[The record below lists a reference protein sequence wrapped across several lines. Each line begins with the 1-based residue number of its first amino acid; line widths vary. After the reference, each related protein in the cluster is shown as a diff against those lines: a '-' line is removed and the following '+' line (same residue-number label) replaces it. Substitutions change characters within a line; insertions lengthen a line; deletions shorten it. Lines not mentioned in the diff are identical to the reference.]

1 MAELEFTDE
10 DVKLLA
16 AQLATVRLGER
27 ERTLLLA
34 IFSAASGRITDTAE
48 IKLTPKNFQKQLVD
62 AFIPG
67 AVETF
72 TICPYRIIPP
82 PLRPRKKTK

>member
-1 MAELEFTDE
+1 MAELEFTGE

-16 AQLATVRLGER
+16 DELAKVRLNER

-34 IFSAASGRITDTAE
+34 IFSAASGRVTDTAE
-48 IKLTPKNFQKQLVD
+48 IKLTPKNFQKQLID

-72 TICPYRIIPP
+72 TICPFRIIPP
-82 PLRPRKKTK
+82 PPPPPKKTK